1 MISVGLTGNF
11 GMGKTT
17 VLKLFGKLGAFT
29 FNIDSFVHEILEMPE
44 TVALIVEVLGKDV
57 LKGPKKNSLDKKR
70 VADIIFSSPKKR
82 KAVEDIIHPS
92 VFRKIEDNEAHTRK
106 KNPSAIVVF
115 EVPLLFESTF
125 KYNFDKVI
133 VVYCDHSS
141 AVSRLMKKGFSENE
155 IKKRIRA
162 QIPITRKKKK
172 ADFVINNSKSIRETT
187 VQVKRIFGELPRAGQ
202 STEHFIGIG

>member
-44 TVALIVEVLGKDV
+44 TVAMIVGVLGKDV

-70 VADIIFSSPKKR
+70 VADIIFSSHKKR
-82 KAVEDIIHPS
+82 KAVEDIIHPP
-92 VFRKIEDNEAHTRK
+92 VFRKIEETESQILKENR
-106 KNPSAIVVF
+106 SAIVVF

-125 KYNFDKVI
+125 ENNFDRVI
-133 VVYCDHSS
+133 VVYCNRSS
-141 AVSRLMKKGFSENE
+141 AVSRLIKKGFSENE

-162 QIPITRKKKK
+162 QIPITRKKKL
-172 ADFVINNSKSIRETT
+172 ADFVINNSKSIRETN
-187 VQVKRIFGELPRAGQ
+187 VQVKRIFGELPGACR
-202 STEHFIGIG
+202 T